1 MTLGGALRGFGR
13 FWWEFVVGDDWR
25 IAAGVAVAL
34 AVGALLAATASVE
47 ADWVAPVAG
56 GCVAARLRRR
66 HGRRRA
72 RSFAVT
78 EVGIGIVGYGLMGR
92 AHAHGYTVAPH
103 VRELGVTPR
112 LRVISGRD
120 EAAVAAAAAR
130 YGVADWTCDWRD
142 VVTRSDV
149 DIVDVCTPPG
159 AHAEVVEAAAA
170 AGKAVL
176 CEKPLAV
183 DYASAHRAARAV
195 ADAGVPNAI
204 GFNYRRL
211 PALALMRQLVHD
223 GTVGEVL
230 LWRGTFLSDEFLDPD
245 IPFDWRFERRL
256 GGSTFA
262 DLGTHLVDL
271 ALWTVGEVEEVAAQ
285 SETFTRERSGRAVDV
300 DEASSALLRFRDGAR
315 GTLEVARVCARRPCD
330 FVVEVN
336 GSRGTLRF
344 DYARLNELWHG
355 DVADDGTFYGMRR
368 IRAEHPSHPYAAE
381 WWPIGQGV
389 GYGVT
394 FVNQAADL
402 LDRWPDGPWD
412 ARSRA
417 RRPGAGRV

>member
-1 MTLGGALRGFGR
+1 
-13 FWWEFVVGDDWR
+13 
-25 IAAGVAVAL
+25 
-34 AVGALLAATASVE
+34 
-47 ADWVAPVAG
+47 
-56 GCVAARLRRR
+56 
-66 HGRRRA
+66 
-72 RSFAVT
+72 VT

-130 YGVADWTCDWRD
+130 YGVAEWTRDWRE

-170 AGKAVL
+170 AGKAVV
-176 CEKPLAV
+176 CEKPLAA
-183 DYASAHRAARAV
+183 DFASAHRAAHAA

-211 PALALMRQLVHD
+211 PALALLRQLVHD

-271 ALWTVGEVEEVAAQ
+271 ALWTVGEVVEVAAQ

-300 DEASSALLRFRDGAR
+300 DEASSALLRFQDGAR

-344 DYARLNELWHG
+344 DYANLNELWHG

-402 LDRWPDGPWD
+402 LERWPGGPWEPD
-412 ARSRA
+412 LVHGARVQA
-417 RRPGAGRV
+417 VCEAMEHAAAERRWVRVDEVTEVTG